1 MSMMLSRDGFTR
13 RTEGSLAKVA
23 AETAYSNF
31 LRALVIFTLIAC
43 STILGQA
50 PAQPIDPAVAKLER
64 GFISG
69 AAKVNGTTLHYVR
82 GGTGPAVILLHG
94 FPQDLYVWR
103 QVMPRSA
110 KKFAVIAVDLR
121 GLGGSAATP
130 GGYDAANLAEDIH
143 QLARQLKLERVYVV
157 GHDIGGMVAYAFA
170 RRYALQHAA

>member
-1 MSMMLSRDGFTR
+1 
-13 RTEGSLAKVA
+13 
-23 AETAYSNF
+23 
-31 LRALVIFTLIAC
+31 
-43 STILGQA
+43 
-50 PAQPIDPAVAKLER
+50 
-64 GFISG
+64 
-69 AAKVNGTTLHYVR
+69 
-82 GGTGPAVILLHG
+82 
-94 FPQDLYVWR
+94 
-103 QVMPRSA
+103 MPRSA